1 MKIIQ
6 KLEKNVE
13 ELETII
19 NIGENVNSRKYENY
33 DKLKALKN
41 INYTKI
47 FEMVENVKPQKYK
60 KIGKCYHNAKI

>member
-47 FEMVENVKPQKYK
+47 FEMVENVKPQKYE